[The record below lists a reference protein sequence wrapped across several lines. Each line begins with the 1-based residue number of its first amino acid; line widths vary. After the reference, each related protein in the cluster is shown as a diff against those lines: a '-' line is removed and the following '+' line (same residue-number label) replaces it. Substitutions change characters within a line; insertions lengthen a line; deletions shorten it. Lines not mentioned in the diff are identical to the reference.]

1 MAELYFANE
10 DAAAASHGALYTTRI
25 GLREIDGGT
34 RLSMTF
40 NGEAPSVGA
49 KIVWALTG
57 WMTKG
62 YVKKALAT
70 DFTDTTAAVEA

>member
-1 MAELYFANE
+1 
-10 DAAAASHGALYTTRI
+10 
-25 GLREIDGGT
+25 
-34 RLSMTF
+34 MTF

-70 DFTDTTAAVEA
+70 DFTEITAAVEA